1 MKKSKLLLGMLMLFF
16 VVIVVAS
23 IFTLSVKALDNG
35 HSEDNGKWDEVCC
48 GSMCKGGHDYCLGT
62 GTNTCCK

>member
-23 IFTLSVKALDNG
+23 IFTLSIKALDNG
-35 HSEDNGKWDEVCC
+35 HRTDDGKWAEVCC
-48 GSMCKGGHDYCLGT
+48 GHMCKGGNDYCIGT
-62 GTNTCCK
+62 GTLICCK